1 MRPLRFAS
9 ISMMLFF
16 STIWCYHATDWPNF
30 LNQIAVMTL
39 GEKVCL
45 LIDVWIQPQH
55 QRAQAFTELWTVF
68 GSAMNNTTFSVL
80 SRVFIKWVLTRVQFF
95 EKSYAKAKSEQIVPC
110 FKVNCT
116 VFCNNTKATLIYYLT
131 FLTCTHML
139 TNQKLPFSAAH

>member
-1 MRPLRFAS
+1 
-9 ISMMLFF
+9 
-16 STIWCYHATDWPNF
+16 
-30 LNQIAVMTL
+30 MTL

-55 QRAQAFTELWTVF
+55 QRAQAFTELW
-68 GSAMNNTTFSVL
+68 VL
-80 SRVFIKWVLTRVQFF
+80 QCLALLFF
-95 EKSYAKAKSEQIVPC
+95 EKSYEKAKSEQIVPC